1 MGKQAHRLVIKH
13 IRIGFQAVVANGNY
27 ADCHRSLDPFGLK
40 WGRGLLVRGEGY
52 IEAIA
57 GDYGTSHSAL
67 KAEMADKEITCG
79 TFYYG
84 FYGPTNTLYLD
95 YASDRT
101 FELTDGPV
109 LEAIMD
115 ALRNLSGPF
124 RDFQLERQA

>member
-1 MGKQAHRLVIKH
+1 MSKQAHRLVIKH
-13 IRIGFQAVVANGNY
+13 IRIGFQAVVSNGNY

-40 WGRGLLVRGEGY
+40 WGRGILVRGEGY
-52 IEAIA
+52 IEAIM
-57 GDYGTSHSAL
+57 GDYGTSHSSL
-67 KAEMADKEITCG
+67 KAEMATQEVTYG

-84 FYGPTNTLYLD
+84 FDGATNTLYLD

-101 FELTDGPV
+101 FELNEGPV